1 MSSNDILM
9 IIINRISRKSQ
20 QTVILID
27 LRYIPDHQTNSKIW
41 LDAILELYYGNN

>member
-27 LRYIPDHQTNSKIW
+27 LRYIPDDQTNSKIW
-41 LDAILELYYGNN
+41 LDAILELYYENN